1 MPELPEVET
10 LRRQL
15 SPVLTGTRVLAVVV
29 HDARLCDPLPVGEFE
44 AALLDRVVLRI
55 ARRGKHLL
63 FELGDGSWLVLH
75 LRMTGNLL
83 VVEQRSPRLR
93 YERARFTFERRAGRD
108 ECALAFC
115 DPRRFGTA
123 QVFPD
128 RSRLLAWLEARLGPE
143 PLSDRFDAAI
153 LGAAIAGRRAPIKA
167 LLLDQRVLAGVGNI
181 YADEALFRAGIHPAR
196 AACKLRRSELEALVS
211 AIKAALQ
218 AGIEHQGASIDDFRH
233 SDGRRGRFQDE
244 FLVHRRLGQPCPRCG
259 EKIRKERIAG
269 RGTYY
274 CRRCQPPPRARRRAA
289 PADAPRGRPP
299 RAR

>member
-15 SPVLTGTRVLAVVV
+15 APVLTGARVRDVKV
-29 HDARLCDPLPVGEFE
+29 HDARLCAPLPAAELE
-44 AALLDRVVLRI
+44 AAVVGRAVLQL

-63 FELGDGSWLVLH
+63 FELADGSWLVLH

-83 VVEQRSPRLR
+83 IVEQRAPRLR
-93 YERARFTFERRAGRD
+93 YERARFTFKRPAEGD

-128 RSRLLAWLEARLGPE
+128 RSRLVAWLEGRLGPE
-143 PLSDRFDAAI
+143 PLSDRFDAGV
-153 LGAAIAGRRAPIKA
+153 LGAAVAGRRAPIKA

-196 AACKLRRSELEALVS
+196 PACKLRRAELEALVA
-211 AIKAALQ
+211 AIKAALE

-289 PADAPRGRPP
+289 RAGAGR
-299 RAR
+299 